1 MLKGILR
8 DFDIWLII
16 ITCLHTTY
24 ISRSFKMNDKVQLLE
39 YHKIDNFGFASLG
52 SFDHMPSQ

>member
-1 MLKGILR
+1 
-8 DFDIWLII
+8 
-16 ITCLHTTY
+16 
-24 ISRSFKMNDKVQLLE
+24 MNDKVQLLE